1 MRWVDMTT
9 LIITEKPKVS
19 GRIAQVLSSEKPK
32 RIPAGGGVSYYEIER
47 DNNKIYVASAA
58 GHLYSL
64 DQKNKSRGYPVFD
77 IDWKDI
83 SKKDKS
89 KKYVG
94 KYIKLLSDLAENIDN
109 IIIATDYDMEGEL
122 LGYNALIMAC
132 KWEDKVK
139 VAKRMR
145 FSTLTSGEVINAYEN
160 LKEIDTKLAYAGD
173 TRHKMDWYWGINTSR
188 ALSHAA
194 NATIS
199 AGRVQT
205 PALSIIVKREKEIA
219 AFKPE
224 KYWDIVADLE
234 YGDEKFEANHIKG
247 RIDAEE
253 KVNTILENSK
263 SDQGIVED
271 IDKKET
277 KIFPPVPF
285 DLGELQT
292 ESYRL
297 FKFTPK
303 KTQTIAQSLYQAV
316 LISYPRT
323 SSQKLPYAIG
333 FKAILEK
340 LSKSSKFKPYLGDLL
355 KKTSL
360 SPRQGKKTDPAHPA
374 IYPTGVLAKKLTK
387 DEERLYGLVVHRFMA
402 LFGEPL
408 LRADVTAKIKI
419 GKEMYKSSGS
429 RITFTGWTKLYP
441 YARIREK
448 SLPEI
453 NENDQIN
460 VLKIHQRQ
468 KETQPPKR
476 YNPASLLKELE
487 EKNLGTKA
495 TRANILDTLY
505 KRNYIVGM
513 MMEATVL
520 GTKVV
525 DALETSAP
533 EIISDKLTRRFE
545 DKIKGIREGRE
556 DKDVVLIEAEQELT
570 KIMKEFKKNEEKIGE
585 VLKQAQEEV
594 YRKQYVVGKCPNCDH
609 DLRIIRAK
617 ATKKIFIGCTN
628 YPNCSTSYPLP
639 QRTGIQTTDKIC
651 KTCGLPMV
659 SIPFKTRRILSC
671 VDMNCPSK
679 KKWKKK
685 SSKK

>member
-1 MRWVDMTT
+1 MRWVDMKT

-19 GRIAQVLSSEKPK
+19 RRIAQVLSEKY
-32 RIPAGGGVSYYEIER
+32 RRRVEGGVSYYELGE
-47 DNNKIYVASAA
+47 DSNKIYVASAA

-64 DQKNKSRGYPVFD
+64 AQIGEDRGYPVFD
-77 IDWKDI
+77 IEWAPL
-83 SKKDKS
+83 SKIDQS
-89 KKYVG
+89 KRYVD
-94 KYIKLLSDLAENIDN
+94 KYIQLLSRLSKDIDN
-109 IIIATDYDMEGEL
+109 IVIATDWDIEGEL
-122 LGYNALIMAC
+122 LGYNALRFSC
-132 KWEDKVK
+132 GRED
-139 VAKRMR
+139 AKRMH
-145 FSTLTSGEVINAYEN
+145 FSTLTRGDLINAYEN
-160 LKEIDTKLAYAGD
+160 PKEIDKGLVAAGD
-173 TRHKMDWYWGINTSR
+173 ARHKMDWYWGINTSR

-194 NATIS
+194 RKVGKNAIIS

-224 KYWDIVADLE
+224 KYWEVVADLE
-234 YGDEKFEANHIKG
+234 YGSEKFEANHIEG
-247 RIDAEE
+247 RIDEE
-253 KVNTILENSK
+253 ENVNTILENSR
-263 SDQGIVED
+263 SDRGIVEEV
-271 IDKKET
+271 DKKET

-297 FKFTPK
+297 FGFTPK
-303 KTQTIAQSLYQAV
+303 RTQAIAQSLYEAG

-323 SSQKLPYAIG
+323 SSQKLPPAIG

-340 LSKSSKFKPYLGDLL
+340 LSRSSKFKPYLVDLL
-355 KKTSL
+355 KKASL
-360 SPRQGKKTDPAHPA
+360 RPRQGKKTDPAHPA

-402 LFGEPL
+402 IFGESL
-408 LRADVTAKIKI
+408 LRADVTAMIKI

-429 RITFTGWTKLYP
+429 RITFAGWTEMYP

-448 SLPEI
+448 SLPELK
-453 NENDQIN
+453 EDDHIN
-460 VLKIHQRQ
+460 VLKVRPRQ
-468 KETQPPKR
+468 KETQPPRR
-476 YNPASLLKELE
+476 YNPASLIKELE

-495 TRANILDTLY
+495 TRADILDTLY

-513 MMEATVL
+513 LMEATVL

-525 DALETSAP
+525 EALETYVP

-545 DKIKGIREGRE
+545 DKIEGIREGRE
-556 DKDVVLIEAEQELT
+556 DKDEVLNEAKEELT
-570 KIMKEFKKNEEKIGE
+570 KIMKEFQENEEKMGE
-585 VLKQAQEEV
+585 VLKQALEEV
-594 YRKQYVVGKCPNCDH
+594 YRKQYVVGKCPNCGH

-628 YPNCSTSYPLP
+628 YPKCSTSYPLP
-639 QRTGIQTTDKIC
+639 QRTGIRTTDKIC

-679 KKWKKK
+679 KRRKKK
-685 SSKK
+685 YSKK